1 MRVTITS
8 GSPRPKPKTGDVRTT
23 KKHGLQIRV
32 PEMHQIGND
41 DWAYVVMNGR
51 QRYEWKTPRQLV
63 GTRWEHLTV
72 RVDGKVDSVA
82 NIARNETK

>member
-1 MRVTITS
+1 MRVTIAS
-8 GSPRPKPKTGDVRTT
+8 GSSRAKTMTGDVRTT

-32 PEMHQIGND
+32 PEIHQIGND

-63 GTRWEHLTV
+63 GTRWEYLTV
-72 RVDGKVDSVA
+72 RVNGEVDSVA
-82 NIARNETK
+82 NIARKDAK